1 MKHKIPEFF
10 GSKEDLVK
18 LIQNYEKQLPE
29 HFLLRRKKTG
39 EEMPTNSRRVQ
50 QFCDEGIIPRAKSK
64 DGNDSFRGRYFDETH
79 LIAYLA
85 AIRFRKSGQPVTNLA
100 SLLAGRSYSELEA
113 IAFDET
119 DSISDVLGQ
128 GSIVKQQTADRL
140 RKMGR
145 KEGRALRSSL
155 ARYALTP
162 DVHVT
167 VNTKAFK
174 NLNIDDVEAL
184 AEAFKDAITADL
196 KSL

>member
-1 MKHKIPEFF
+1 MRGIGSLKARFF
-10 GSKEDLVK
+10 
-18 LIQNYEKQLPE
+18 
-29 HFLLRRKKTG
+29 
-39 EEMPTNSRRVQ
+39 
-50 QFCDEGIIPRAKSK
+50 
-64 DGNDSFRGRYFDETH
+64 
-79 LIAYLA
+79 AYLA

-196 KSL
+196 MSL

>member
-1 MKHKIPEFF
+1 MRGIGSLKARFF
-10 GSKEDLVK
+10 
-18 LIQNYEKQLPE
+18 
-29 HFLLRRKKTG
+29 
-39 EEMPTNSRRVQ
+39 
-50 QFCDEGIIPRAKSK
+50 
-64 DGNDSFRGRYFDETH
+64 
-79 LIAYLA
+79 AYLA
-85 AIRFRKSGQPVTNLA
+85 TIRFRKSGQPVTNLA
-100 SLLAGRSYSELEA
+100 SLLAEKFNGELEN
-113 IAFDET
+113 IAFDKSEP
-119 DSISDVLGQ
+119 ISEVLGQ
-128 GSIVKQQTADRL
+128 GSMVKQQTADRL

>member
-1 MKHKIPEFF
+1 MQKISNFY
-10 GSKEDLVK
+10 GSKEDLVD
-18 LIQNYEKQLPE
+18 LIQNYEKQMPD

-39 EEMPTNSRRVQ
+39 EGLPTNSRRVQ

-64 DGNDSFRGRYFDETH
+64 EGQDSFRGRYFDETH

-85 AIRFRKSGQPVTNLA
+85 AIRLRKSGHPVTNLA
-100 SLLAGRSYSELEA
+100 SLIAGKSYDELET
-113 IAFDET
+113 IAFNKTGSVPRLSVE
-119 DSISDVLGQ
+119 
-128 GSIVKQQTADRL
+128 GSIAKQQVSERL

-155 ARYALTP
+155 TRYALTP
-162 DVHVT
+162 DVLVT

-174 NLNIDDVEAL
+174 KLTIEDVDAL
-184 AEAFKDAITADL
+184 PEAFKDAIAADL

>member
-1 MKHKIPEFF
+1 MQKISNFY
-10 GSKEDLVK
+10 GSKEDLVD
-18 LIQNYEKQLPE
+18 LIQNYEKQMPD

-39 EEMPTNSRRVQ
+39 EGLPTNSRRVQ

-64 DGNDSFRGRYFDETH
+64 EGQDSFRGRYFDETH

-85 AIRFRKSGQPVTNLA
+85 AIRLRKSGHPVTNLA
-100 SLLAGRSYSELEA
+100 SLIAGKSYDELET
-113 IAFDET
+113 IAFNKTGSVPLLSVE
-119 DSISDVLGQ
+119 
-128 GSIVKQQTADRL
+128 GSIAKQQVSERL

-155 ARYALTP
+155 TRYALTP

-174 NLNIDDVEAL
+174 KLTIEDVDAL
-184 AEAFKDAITADL
+184 AEAFKDAIAADL

>member
-1 MKHKIPEFF
+1 MKQKISKFF
-10 GSKEDLVK
+10 GSKDELVK
-18 LIQNYEKQLPE
+18 LIQDYEKQFPD

-64 DGNDSFRGRYFDETH
+64 DGKDSFRGRYFDATH
-79 LIAYLA
+79 LIAYLV

-100 SLLAGRSYSELEA
+100 SLLAGRSYSELKA
-113 IAFDET
+113 IAFNET